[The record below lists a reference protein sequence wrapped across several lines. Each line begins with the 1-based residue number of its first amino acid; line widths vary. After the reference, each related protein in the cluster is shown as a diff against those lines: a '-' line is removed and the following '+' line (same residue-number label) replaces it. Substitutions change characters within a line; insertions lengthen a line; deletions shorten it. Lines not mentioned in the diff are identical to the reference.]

1 MAAIQLVDPESL
13 QFNTQDKLYHEGIE
27 LEKGVVITPYFL
39 EKNQD
44 FLQECFQIFS
54 AYPDVFLDMITPQDS
69 NFNLFPY
76 QRIFL
81 RACMRYTSIYI
92 TAARATSK
100 TFLSILAK
108 YLQCVFLP
116 NHVGS
121 IVAPNKAQAAKIS
134 KQKIM
139 EIWRI
144 WPLLKNELE
153 PGMTE
158 GVHANFGKD
167 YVELFFKNGARL
179 TVVGALD
186 SDRGIRTHATLID
199 EARDQD
205 GDAIAEVILPQ
216 MNVSRRMENGLVNPY
231 EKINTQVIYATSAG
245 TKASFAYE
253 ALIDVF
259 EKAIIDPKTSFCIGL
274 DYRIPAMHGLIDP
287 VYVRNLK
294 LSPSYNETTFAAEYL
309 GIWLGGSD
317 ESWFNYEKLTKYR
330 KLANPEWKQKFVGEK
345 NVFYLIS
352 VDVGRLH
359 DQTVACIWRI
369 NIRDNK
375 YYATLV
381 NLFVLGRQAETK
393 TFTQQAIDIKKLIQI
408 YQPREV
414 VIDTNGLGIGLADEM
429 IRSQLDENGNEMQA
443 YGFFNNDDYKKIQP
457 KDAPQI
463 LYSLKANGPLNSKIH
478 SNAYSRING
487 GMVRFL
493 ISEQEARSSLLAT
506 KVGQKMSTED
516 RIKRLMPHELTTKL
530 FEEMANLRLRKNGLD
545 IVLEQIN
552 PRFPKDKYSA
562 FAYGLWRV
570 KELEEENYKKVMRRG
585 NGKVRKLVFFT
596 GGQN

>member
-1 MAAIQLVDPESL
+1 MAAIQLLNPDSA
-13 QFNTQDKLYHEGIE
+13 QFNTQDKIYHDGIE
-27 LEKGVVITPYFL
+27 LEKGVVITPAFL
-39 EKNQD
+39 DRNQD
-44 FLQECFQIFS
+44 LILDCIQTFS
-54 AYPDVFLDMITPQDS
+54 AYPDIFLDLITPVNS
-69 NFNLFPY
+69 NFQLFPY

-108 YLQCVFLP
+108 YLQCIFLP

-121 IVAPNKAQAAKIS
+121 IVAPNKQQAAKIS
-134 KQKIM
+134 RQKIE

-144 WPLLKNELE
+144 WPLLEKEIDK
-153 PGMTE
+153 
-158 GVHANFGKD
+158 ANFGKD
-167 YVELFFKNGARL
+167 YVDIFFKNGSRL
-179 TVVGALD
+179 SIVGALD

-205 GDAIAEVILPQ
+205 GDMINEVVLPQ
-216 MNVSRRMENGLVNPY
+216 MNVSRRMSNGLVNPY

-245 TKASFAYE
+245 TKSSWAYE
-253 ALIDVF
+253 ALIDTF
-259 EKAIIDPKTSFCIGL
+259 EKSIIDPKSSFCIGL
-274 DYRIPAMHGLIDP
+274 DYRVPAQHGLIDP
-287 VYVRNLK
+287 TYVKNLK

-309 GIWLGGSD
+309 GSWLGGSE
-317 ESWFNYEKLTKYR
+317 ESWFDFQKLTKYR
-330 KLANPEWKQKFVGEK
+330 KIKNPEWYQKFKEEK

-359 DQTVACIWRI
+359 DQTVACIWRV

-375 YYATLV
+375 YYSTLV
-381 NLFVLGRQAETK
+381 NLFVLGRQAESK
-393 TFTQQAIDIKKLIQI
+393 TFTQQAIDLKHLIEV
-408 YQPREV
+408 YNPLEV
-414 VIDTNGLGIGLADEM
+414 VIDCNGLGVGLADEM
-429 IRSQLDENGNEMQA
+429 IKTQLDETGKELPA

-457 KDAPQI
+457 REAAQI

-487 GMVRFL
+487 GLVRFL
-493 ISEQEARSSLLAT
+493 ISEQDARAALLAT
-506 KVGQKMSTED
+506 KIGQKMTTED
-516 RIKRLMPHELTTKL
+516 RIRRLMPHELTTKL
-530 FEEMANLRLRKNGLD
+530 FEEMSNLRLRKSGLD

-552 PRFPKDKYSA
+552 ARFPKDKYSA
-562 FAYGLWRV
+562 FAYGLWRI
-570 KELEEENYKKVMRRG
+570 KELEEENYKKIIKRG
-585 NGKVRKLVFFT
+585 NGKKRQLVFFT